1 MHPEQIKKGKPKK
14 VEDRG
19 RFQTVSR
26 VLCEFSFS
34 WMINLKENG
43 QPGSDHSKTIL
54 LAEHV
59 DQSDMKHVR
68 LSVAR

>member
-1 MHPEQIKKGKPKK
+1 MTDAVIFVHDHI
-14 VEDRG
+14 D
-19 RFQTVSR
+19 
-26 VLCEFSFS
+26 S

>member
-1 MHPEQIKKGKPKK
+1 
-14 VEDRG
+14 
-19 RFQTVSR
+19 
-26 VLCEFSFS
+26 
-34 WMINLKENG
+34 MINLKGNG